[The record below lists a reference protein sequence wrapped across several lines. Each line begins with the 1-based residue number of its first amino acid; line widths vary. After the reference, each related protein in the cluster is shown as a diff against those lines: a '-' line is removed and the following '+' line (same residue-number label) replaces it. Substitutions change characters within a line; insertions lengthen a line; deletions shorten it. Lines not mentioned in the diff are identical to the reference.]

1 MGTSS
6 GAYELNHE
14 CASIFYYRDNTR
26 VHMGLF
32 DSNTTVP
39 LQCDTLVFL
48 ESVCCKDVIWLT
60 VPWDPN
66 KILQRRFCDA

>member
-14 CASIFYYRDNTR
+14 CASIFYYRDKHTDTY
-26 VHMGLF
+26 MGLF

-48 ESVCCKDVIWLT
+48 ESVS
-60 VPWDPN
+60 
-66 KILQRRFCDA
+66 